1 LPLRISVFDH
11 AGYTDIESKDS
22 NQNVTHPFTT
32 RQIPFYLTASGP
44 CPYLPGRLER
54 KLFTRLEPGDGPA
67 LNDALTHA
75 GFRRSQAVLY
85 RPACEGCDACRS
97 ARIPVKNFKFSR
109 SNRKVLKSNES
120 LKRQDEPALAT
131 MEQFQLLSRYL
142 DSRHGEGDM
151 AGMSFAD
158 YVMMVEDG
166 AQRTD
171 LIEYRDEAGI
181 LRAAALIDR
190 LRDGPSL
197 LYSFFDPEQ
206 ANRSLGKFIIL
217 DAVRRSQNEGLPFV
231 YLGYWV
237 PGSAKMAY
245 KSSYRPLEILTPS
258 GWRRFEDTE
267 FGRQT
272 EMDFGED

>member
-1 LPLRISVFDH
+1 M
-11 AGYTDIESKDS
+11 
-22 NQNVTHPFTT
+22 
-32 RQIPFYLTASGP
+32 
-44 CPYLPGRLER
+44 ER

-85 RPACEGCDACRS
+85 RPACEACDACRS
-97 ARIPVKNFKFSR
+97 ARIPVNDFSFSR
-109 SNRKVLKSNES
+109 SNRRVLRANADLS
-120 LKRQDEPALAT
+120 RDECPAHAT
-131 MEQFQLLSRYL
+131 MEQFQLLTRYL
-142 DSRHGEGDM
+142 DTRHGDGDM

-158 YVMMVEDG
+158 YAMMVEDG

-171 LIEYRDEAGI
+171 IVEYRDEAGV

-197 LYSFFDPEQ
+197 LYSFFDPDQ
-206 ANRSLGKFIIL
+206 PARSFGKFAIL
-217 DAVRRSQNEGLPFV
+217 DAIRWSKSEGLPYV

-237 PGSAKMAY
+237 PGSEKMAY
-245 KSSYRPLEILTPS
+245 KSRYRPLEILTAS
-258 GWRRFEDTE
+258 GWRRFDDTE

-272 EMDFGED
+272 EMDFGEE

>member
-1 LPLRISVFDH
+1 M
-11 AGYTDIESKDS
+11 
-22 NQNVTHPFTT
+22 THPFTT

-44 CPYLPGRLER
+44 CPYLPGKLER
-54 KLFTRLEPGDGPA
+54 KLFTRLEQSEGPA

-85 RPACEGCDACRS
+85 RPACEGCDACHS
-97 ARIPVKNFKFSR
+97 ARIPVSEFKFSR
-109 SNRKVLKSNES
+109 SNRKVLKANAD
-120 LKRQDEPALAT
+120 LCRDDQPAHAT

-142 DSRHGEGDM
+142 DTRHGDGDM
-151 AGMSFAD
+151 AGMSFPD

-171 LIEYRDEAGI
+171 IVEYRDDAGV

-190 LRDGPSL
+190 LRDGPSM
-197 LYSFFDPEQ
+197 LYSFFDPDLP
-206 ANRSLGKFIIL
+206 ARSFGKFIIL
-217 DAVRRSQNEGLPFV
+217 DAVRWSQVEQLPFV

-245 KSSYRPLEILTPS
+245 KAHYRPLEILTS
-258 GWRRFEDTE
+258 TGWRHFEDTE
-267 FGRQT
+267 FGSQT
-272 EMDFGED
+272 EMDFGGD

>member
-1 LPLRISVFDH
+1 
-11 AGYTDIESKDS
+11 
-22 NQNVTHPFTT
+22 VTHPFTT

-97 ARIPVKNFKFSR
+97 ARIPVSAYRFTR
-109 SNRKVLKSNES
+109 SNRKVLNANADLWRED
-120 LKRQDEPALAT
+120 QPAHAT
-131 MEQFQLLSRYL
+131 MEQYQLLTRYL
-142 DSRHGEGDM
+142 DARHGDGDM
-151 AGMSFAD
+151 AGMTFAD
-158 YVMMVEDG
+158 YAMMVEDG

-171 LIEYRDEAGI
+171 IVEYRDADGV

-197 LYSFFDPEQ
+197 LYSFFDPGMPR
-206 ANRSLGKFIIL
+206 RSFGKFVIL
-217 DAVRRSQNEGLPFV
+217 DAIRWSRAEGLPFV

-237 PGSAKMAY
+237 PGSEKMAY
-245 KSSYRPLEILTPS
+245 KSRYRPLEILTAS
-258 GWRRFEDTE
+258 GWRPFEDTE

>member
-1 LPLRISVFDH
+1 M
-11 AGYTDIESKDS
+11 
-22 NQNVTHPFTT
+22 THPFTT

-97 ARIPVKNFKFSR
+97 ARIPVNAFRFSR
-109 SNRKVLKSNES
+109 SNRKVLKANADLIREE
-120 LKRQDEPALAT
+120 QPAHAT
-131 MEQFQLLSRYL
+131 IEQFHLLSRYL
-142 DSRHGEGDM
+142 NTRHGDGDM

-171 LIEYRDEAGI
+171 VIEYRDDSGI

-197 LYSFFDPEQ
+197 LYSFFDPDQ
-206 ANRSLGKFIIL
+206 PARSFGKFIIL
-217 DAVRRSQNEGLPFV
+217 DAVRWSQGEGLSHV

-245 KSSYRPLEILTPS
+245 KSRYRPLEILTPS

-272 EMDFGED
+272 EMDFGGD